1 MQVLDL
7 IERASK
13 ILDYDY
19 EPNPFN
25 KIPNISFTAKG
36 RHLRIKYL
44 PEDEFTFD
52 LETGNLL
59 NRNTLKEGIV
69 LYGANFEQAIIPDH
83 EKVWFKS
90 AGAKV

>member
-1 MQVLDL
+1 MKKSP
-7 IERASK
+7 R
-13 ILDYDY
+13 IL
-19 EPNPFN
+19 
-25 KIPNISFTAKG
+25 PNISFTAKG

-44 PEDEFTFD
+44 PEDEFTFN

-83 EKVWFKS
+83 EKIWFKS